1 MYCLENR
8 QTLLWHLLCEGYEPQ
23 HYLENLENI
32 EIAIND
38 KEYFKEHPE
47 EASEEAQY
55 IDDDIET
62 WEEELRYMSEGW
74 RPTKEVNMNK
84 EIDLIKKWVE
94 EKENN
99 E

>member
-8 QTLLWHLLCEGYEPQ
+8 QTLLWHLLCEGDEPQ

-38 KEYFKEHPE
+38 KEYFKGHPE

-84 EIDLIKKWVE
+84 EIDLIKKWVK

>member
-55 IDDDIET
+55 IDDT
-62 WEEELRYMSEGW
+62 LRHG
-74 RPTKEVNMNK
+74 
-84 EIDLIKKWVE
+84 KK
-94 EKENN
+94 N
-99 E
+99 